1 MMNFLHPHSYVY
13 DAIILSISWK
23 NSKRFHIRYP
33 YFSMDL
39 YVNEIFSVKRL
50 TYYHSPVKIL
60 IK

>member
-23 NSKRFHIRYP
+23 NSKRFHVRYP
-33 YFSMDL
+33 YFSKDL

-50 TYYHSPVKIL
+50 TYCHTPVKIL
-60 IK
+60 SK